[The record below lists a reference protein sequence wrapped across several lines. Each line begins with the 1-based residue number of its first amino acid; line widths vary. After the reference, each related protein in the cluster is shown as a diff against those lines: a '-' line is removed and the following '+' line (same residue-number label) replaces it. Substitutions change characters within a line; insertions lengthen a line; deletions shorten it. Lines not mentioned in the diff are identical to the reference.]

1 MYSVCIIAG
10 LVCVAL
16 VLTVLTNPSINI
28 GKYHIRIFYWTAPVL
43 GSIALLLFRL
53 LPLPV
58 MWEGLT
64 SSGSINPLKILTLFI
79 SMTTLSI
86 YLDEVGFFSYIA
98 GISLKFAKTS
108 QLRLFCVLFLLVSV
122 LTVFTSNDIIIL
134 TFTPFIRYFS
144 KKAEIDPM
152 PYLFGEFV
160 AANTWS
166 MMLIIGNPTNI
177 YLATANGIGFGT
189 YTAHMLLPTLF
200 AGITAFLLLLMIFRK
215 PLSQP
220 ISIKEEKPAIRDK
233 GLVIIGLLHLVFC
246 TILLILSSYIGLEM
260 WYITLG
266 FAVSLFL
273 CVTIYKKKKGVKERV
288 LLHTIMRAPW
298 ELIPFVLSMFLL
310 VLTLD
315 RYQVTTIISDFF
327 GTDHLVW
334 KYGIASFLAAN
345 VMNNIPMSV
354 AFSSIVSHLS
364 EADRLPAAYA
374 SIIGSNIG
382 AYFTPLG
389 ALAGIMWSGILNKM
403 GIPFSFRK
411 YISYGI
417 RISIPVL
424 IATLLGLLIYF

>member
-134 TFTPFIRYFS
+134 TFTPFICYFS

-315 RYQVTTIISDFF
+315 RYQVTTIVSDFF

-354 AFSSIVSHLS
+354 AFSSIVSHLP

>member
-28 GKYHIRIFYWTAPVL
+28 GKYHIHIFYWTAPVL

-134 TFTPFIRYFS
+134 TFTPFICYFS

-315 RYQVTTIISDFF
+315 RYQVTTIVSDFF

-354 AFSSIVSHLS
+354 AFSSIVSHLP

>member
-79 SMTTLSI
+79 SITTLSI

-134 TFTPFIRYFS
+134 TFTPFICYFS

-233 GLVIIGLLHLVFC
+233 GLVIIGLLHLAFC

-315 RYQVTTIISDFF
+315 RYQVTTIVSDFF

-354 AFSSIVSHLS
+354 AFSSIVSHLP